1 MAASPSGCDRNE
13 KNVRGTDVNRLL
25 LWKKWKKKEKKKN
38 YTSSPSPSIGARKKW
53 RPVERTS
60 LFQTRCVF
68 FPLLPLFFFLSFFL
82 SFPSIPLF
90 WKIRI
95 PVVSTNPKKSNGISY
110 RYDRLAGAPLGGED
124 EEETGDSLKKIKKE
138 RKRKR
143 KGISSWDSRL
153 PETFHGSTS
162 VPSSTSGMIGSRR
175 VVRVIFSFFFFFP
188 SLLEGCYVFLRHC
201 RRRTRGERNIKILF
215 RWVFKRVVGVI
226 L

>member
-1 MAASPSGCDRNE
+1 MKKKKRKKKLYQLPFPLDWRTEEMAASRE
-13 KNVRGTDVNRLL
+13 NVAFPNAMRVFL
-25 LWKKWKKKEKKKN
+25 
-38 YTSSPSPSIGARKKW
+38 SPP
-53 RPVERTS
+53 P
-60 LFQTRCVF
+60 
-68 FPLLPLFFFLSFFL
+68 FFLSFFL
-82 SFPSIPLF
+82 SIFPLYPPF

-95 PVVSTNPKKSNGISY
+95 PVVSTTSESKNGISY

-124 EEETGDSLKKIKKE
+124 EEETGDSLNKIKKE

-175 VVRVIFSFFFFFP
+175 VVRVIFSFFFFSP